1 MEDEFKGLHQPGRLN
16 ELWEQLQN
24 AQEVMM
30 ALRSREL
37 EPGPLGYMEMLELL
51 DQPSVAAFAA
61 LPEEARSKKWEELFE
76 ECDGSF
82 LDDFF
87 LYEVSHFEFLH
98 SFKVL
103 DRHIGHGKME
113 RRLIQEAR
121 HFFYQ
126 RTEFVFSADWI
137 GKFLADQLGQWDDA
151 VPVEELVRRV
161 IIRVDR
167 RRMDG
172 SKIAQYLRRSLEFTN
187 IESLKVEIWAKGAL
201 DGSDYETQDTIRKMA
216 GAVQELI
223 DKFEDRFSIW
233 KMRLEEEE
241 MNGWRDDYIGEPYNI
256 TAWWDGPPIESWTRL
271 KQGTASFQELMQDQI
286 KSWKDWH
293 GSDDDAD

>member
-1 MEDEFKGLHQPGRLN
+1 MRHSQ
-16 ELWEQLQN
+16 
-24 AQEVMM
+24 
-30 ALRSREL
+30 SREL
-37 EPGPLGYMEMLELL
+37 EPGPLGYMAMLELL

-61 LPEEARSKKWEELFE
+61 LPEEARFKRWKELFRD
-76 ECDGSF
+76 CDGSF

-87 LYEVSHFEFLH
+87 LYEVPHFEFLH

-103 DRHIGHGKME
+103 DRHIGRGTME

-121 HFFYQ
+121 RFFYQ

-137 GKFLADQLGQWDDA
+137 GKFLADQLGQWDGA
-151 VPVEELVRRV
+151 VPVEELVRSV

-167 RRMDG
+167 RRMHG

-187 IESLKVEIWAKGAL
+187 IDSLKVEIWAKGAL
-201 DGSDYETQDTIRKMA
+201 DGSDYETQDTVRKMA

-223 DKFEDRFSIW
+223 DKFGDRFSIW
-233 KMRLEEEE
+233 KVRLEEEE
-241 MNGWRDDYIGEPYNI
+241 MNGWRDDYIGEPCNI

-286 KSWKDWH
+286 ESWKDQH
-293 GSDDDAD
+293 GSDDKEY